1 MKPVEVVRLFS
12 GSDSSMTGT
21 ARVIHELFRQDL
33 AFFTAFDVSLNT
45 EFAEAFLAIIEAAE
59 IVVADSA
66 IIDQQVS
73 LTEHAYDAMD
83 QARVKYNEVKY
94 FVVKAYP
101 NSAGT
106 QGEFGLNNYSKARRS
121 RNQMAQFLNEMHLA
135 CVKYQEGL
143 VAAGYNA
150 EAIAAILPL
159 RNELIQKNTS
169 QKIFR
174 KQRPKLT
181 EDRIKVL
188 NSCYRYLVQVLA
200 AGQLVFPT
208 DYAKQKQY
216 VYRPSGRKK
225 ETEDY
230 SDTLS
235 PGSSV
240 TIATVA
246 YTPESLL
253 VFYNTG
259 MGTMSFCLAMEGTME
274 GNWVTL
280 PSGAEITKTMAQ
292 LQEGGTQL
300 MVRNDDLDREGSYAL
315 EIHF

>member
-1 MKPVEVVRLFS
+1 MNPIEVVLLFP
-12 GSDSSMTGT
+12 GSDTAMTGT

-33 AFFTAFDVSLNT
+33 AVFTAFDVSLNID
-45 EFAEAFLAIIEAAE
+45 FAEAFLASIEAAE

-73 LTEHAYDAMD
+73 LTEDAYDAMD
-83 QARVKYNEVKY
+83 QARIKYNEVKY
-94 FVVKAYP
+94 FVVKAFP
-101 NSAGT
+101 SAGV
-106 QGEFGLNNYSKARRS
+106 QGEFGLNGYPKARRS

-143 VAAGYNA
+143 IAAGYNA

-159 RNELIQKNTS
+159 RNELIEKNTS

-188 NSCYRYLVQVLA
+188 NSCYKYLSQILA

-208 DYAKQKQY
+208 EYAKQKQY
-216 VYRPSGRKK
+216 VYKPVSRKK
-225 ETEDY
+225 EMDDY
-230 SDTLS
+230 DGTLS
-235 PGSSV
+235 PGEMITV
-240 TIATVA
+240 ATVG
-246 YTPESLL
+246 YHPEALFL
-253 VFYNTG
+253 FYNTG
-259 MGTMSFCLAMEGTME
+259 MGTMSFCLAMEGTTE